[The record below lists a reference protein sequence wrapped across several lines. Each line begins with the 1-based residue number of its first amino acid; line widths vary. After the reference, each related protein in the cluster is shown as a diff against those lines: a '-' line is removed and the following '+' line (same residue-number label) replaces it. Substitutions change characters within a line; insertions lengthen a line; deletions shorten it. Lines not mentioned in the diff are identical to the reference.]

1 MEQELIQGPIDGYK
15 IVDNELKC
23 RGFQYKIGKRVRVQ
37 NDLPLELCVNGLHFC
52 KYPSGVWEYYREGR
66 VFKVKAY
73 GVLKTKPETG
83 ADYKMVC
90 KEIELVSE
98 INVDGDWNTGR
109 WNTGDKNT
117 GDRNT
122 GDRNTGNRNTG
133 YWNTGDRNAGDR
145 NTGCWNTGDRNTS
158 CWNTGCWNTGDQN
171 TGNGNTGC
179 WNAGDRNTGNQN
191 TGDRNTG
198 NRNTGH
204 GNTGHGN
211 ATDFS
216 SGFFC
221 TKEQPIVFFDKTTN
235 IKRDEID
242 FLMVNRLC
250 EKLSQDDKFDVAEF
264 LSLPNATKKN
274 IKALHKAHIR
284 RRNKTNKTSNFY
296 HRTYL

>member
-15 IVDNELKC
+15 IVDNDLKC

-98 INVDGDWNTGR
+98 INVDG
-109 WNTGDKNT
+109 
-117 GDRNT
+117 
-122 GDRNTGNRNTG
+122 NRNT
-133 YWNTGDRNAGDR
+133 GDR
-145 NTGCWNTGDRNTS
+145 NTGCWNTGDRNT
-158 CWNTGCWNTGDQN
+158 
-171 TGNGNTGC
+171 
-179 WNAGDRNTGNQN
+179 GDRN

-221 TKEQPIVFFDKTTN
+221 TKEQPIVFFDKKTN
-235 IKRDEID
+235 IKRNEID

-250 EKLSQDDKFDVAEF
+250 EKLSQDDEFDVAEF

>member
-98 INVDGDWNTGR
+98 INVDGDRNTGR

-179 WNAGDRNTGNQN
+179 WN

>member
-15 IVDNELKC
+15 IVDNDLKC

-145 NTGCWNTGDRNTS
+145 NTGCWNTGDRNT
-158 CWNTGCWNTGDQN
+158 
-171 TGNGNTGC
+171 
-179 WNAGDRNTGNQN
+179 
-191 TGDRNTG
+191 GDRNTG